1 MRAFYL
7 WRIGQNRGLVVFI
20 LLVLLLAGYKARD
33 LDPTTSLL
41 YLAGLSQLALWGGLV
56 LLFLL
61 YRAYV
66 RAAARGELG
75 MLLLLP
81 RGPDRLALAQ
91 AAEFLSF
98 AVLLGGGL
106 LALGLWAVGRFDP
119 GAAGE
124 LLRLGGYLF
133 LALGLPTLGLFQL
146 VTAVHVGYRL
156 GRVGGAA
163 AGAVFLGL
171 PMGIGWLLG
180 RLDSG
185 ALWNFGPKVS
195 VGSFRWLAGNVPGL
209 EIVLPPGNWPAWPLA
224 AGVLAYLLGVLL
236 ALAIYREAE
245 V

>member
-1 MRAFYL
+1 MRALVF
-7 WRIGQNRGLVVFI
+7 WRLSRDRGIALFVLVG
-20 LLVLLLAGYKARD
+20 LLLAAYSGRN
-33 LDPTTSLL
+33 LDRTTALL
-41 YLAGLSQLALWGGLV
+41 YLVGLSQGAIWGGLA
-56 LLFLL
+56 LLFVL
-61 YRAYV
+61 YRRNV

-119 GAAGE
+119 GAASE
-124 LLRLGGYLF
+124 LLRLAGYLF

-146 VTAVHVGYRL
+146 VTAVHVAYRL
-156 GRVGGAA
+156 GRVGVAA